1 MKPTTPDRIRNVAL
15 ISHCDICCVGTV
27 IDTTAI
33 PDADVLLDCLRRGF
47 DEVLALG

>member
-1 MKPTTPDRIRNVAL
+1 M
-15 ISHCDICCVGTV
+15 V

-33 PDADVLLDCLRRGF
+33 PDPDQLLDCLRRGF